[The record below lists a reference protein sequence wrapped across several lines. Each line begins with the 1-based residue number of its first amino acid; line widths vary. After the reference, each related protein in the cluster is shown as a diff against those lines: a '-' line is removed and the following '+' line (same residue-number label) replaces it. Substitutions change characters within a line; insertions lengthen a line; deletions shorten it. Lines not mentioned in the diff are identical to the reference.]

1 VFVNLTDRAHR
12 SHLRVRMLL
21 ALHSLCR
28 SFCQNFPCTVCSLY
42 ILTLLVLVGSPA
54 LIVERK
60 EGLEQYMKALAK
72 DPEILKCRVLRE
84 FIETPDVCSPEQH
97 KEFDFGR
104 R

>member
-1 VFVNLTDRAHR
+1 LSTSR
-12 SHLRVRMLL
+12 
-21 ALHSLCR
+21 
-28 SFCQNFPCTVCSLY
+28 TVHTAPICD
-42 ILTLLVLVGSPA
+42 PA